1 MLIRQINQK
10 NVCFVIIGISYIKRL
25 VKGLCDDC
33 YNFSEKSIDFK
44 NIAIVHIK
52 RNAYR
57 IYFLC
62 MSKRKAKKIMTNSNL
77 VDKMKILW

>member
-52 RNAYR
+52 KNAYR

-77 VDKMKILW
+77 VDKMKIL

>member
-10 NVCFVIIGISYIKRL
+10 NVCFAIIGISYIKRL

-33 YNFSEKSIDFK
+33 YKFSEKSIDFK

-52 RNAYR
+52 KNAYR

>member
-25 VKGLCDDC
+25 VQGLCDDC

-52 RNAYR
+52 KNAYR

-77 VDKMKILW
+77 VDKMKIL

>member
-10 NVCFVIIGISYIKRL
+10 NVCFVIIGISYMKRL

-52 RNAYR
+52 KNAYR

-77 VDKMKILW
+77 VDKMKIL